1 MKPAYPAGGAEPGPA
16 SLLMAADSL
25 LQQLGRRM
33 AAVPG
38 IRQQVE
44 SELQQKQEL
53 LLAAKEQVEVR
64 SVAVQTGTCQ
74 KQPV

>member
-1 MKPAYPAGGAEPGPA
+1 
-16 SLLMAADSL
+16 MAADSL

-64 SVAVQTGTCQ
+64 SVAAQTGTCE